1 MLKYIAKR
9 LAYAVLVLLGVS
21 LIMYFLVRLMP
32 VDFIQSKIDQMNNG
46 GAMVELQTQIAMYDT
61 YGLEYPDSLIEQ
73 KITDL
78 KKNNGSAEEIA
89 KWEGML
95 GGSSGWGKAQKLFKG
110 YFTWLGNL
118 ARLDLGVSFKYGI
131 PVEDKIAMHMG
142 TSFVVAFVATIFE
155 FMIAIPLGITAAT
168 HQYSFRDYLV
178 TVLVMI
184 GISLPSFFFGNILKN
199 VLALEPREFF
209 RNMGWNIDWL
219 YASGLVDATKGEM
232 GFFEKLWDY
241 FLHAF
246 IPILTIIILS
256 IGGRMRMTRTN
267 MLEVMNSDYIRTAR
281 AKGLT
286 EKVVIYKHAFRNT
299 LIPLVTGLA
308 GLLPSLF
315 SGAIITE
322 QVFDLPGIG
331 NYALQAM
338 NVGDIPFIM
347 GYNMFL
353 ALLSVLGVILADLA
367 YGLVDPRVKL
377 H

>member
-1 MLKYIAKR
+1 MLKYICKR

-32 VDFIQSKIDQMNNG
+32 VDFIQNKIDAMNQG
-46 GAMVELQTQIAMYDT
+46 GTVVQLDTQIAMYDT
-61 YGLEYPDSLIEQ
+61 YGLEYPDELIKD
-73 KITDL
+73 KIDDL
-78 KKNNGSAEEIA
+78 LDKGQTAEAAE
-89 KWEGML
+89 WEKML
-95 GGSSGWGKAQKLFKG
+95 GGDNGLAKMQKIFKG
-110 YFTWLGNL
+110 YFTWLSNL
-118 ARLDLGVSFKYGI
+118 ARLDLGISFKYGI

-142 TSFVVAFVATIFE
+142 TSFAVAFIATIFE

-168 HQYSFRDYLV
+168 HQYSLRDYLV
-178 TVLVMI
+178 TVLVMV

-209 RNMGWNIDWL
+209 RNIGLQIDWL
-219 YASGLVDATKGEM
+219 YASGLTDATVVKN
-232 GFFEKLWDY
+232 GFLDILWDY

-246 IPILTIIILS
+246 IPILTIVILS

-267 MLEVMNSDYIRTAR
+267 MLEVLNSDYIRTAR
-281 AKGLT
+281 AKGLK

-308 GLLPSLF
+308 GLLPGLF
-315 SGAIITE
+315 SGALITE